1 MAKAEERTY
10 EAAPDR
16 VYSAAIKAIAD
27 LGYSVR
33 SSDSPSRIVSFNT
46 GMSWRSWSGQDMT
59 VSVIEQAGGT
69 RVTLTGGLA
78 KKGTVITGGQ
88 LVAWGEKGTVSR
100 RFLEALDRAVASTPD
115 VDDAG
120 PGGNNGT
127 AAELQRLADL
137 HRGGALTDSEFAAA
151 KAKIIGA

>member
-1 MAKAEERTY
+1 MMAKAEERTY
-10 EAAPDR
+10 DAAPDR

-78 KKGTVITGGQ
+78 KKGTIITGGQ

-115 VDDAG
+115 ADDAG
-120 PGGNNGT
+120 PGGNGT

>member
-10 EAAPDR
+10 DAAPGR

-33 SSDSPSRIVSFNT
+33 SSDSQSRIVSFNT

-88 LVAWGEKGTVSR
+88 LVAWGEKGAVSR
-100 RFLEALDRAVASTPD
+100 RFLEAFDGPWRARQTWTTRDRGVMAQQQSYSASPSCTEAVRSRTPSSRRRRPKSS
-115 VDDAG
+115 G
-120 PGGNNGT
+120 PN
-127 AAELQRLADL
+127 
-137 HRGGALTDSEFAAA
+137 
-151 KAKIIGA
+151 